1 MLIIAGIVPIKTLPL
16 LEGRVMKERA
26 FLRIGDYQIPATQG
40 TAAMISAA
48 LAVSQYFQLESPRAV
63 VAGDIGRGDGSRL
76 IYQYLI
82 QNLLQLKPRVLA
94 LHYCMPDLELMRQL
108 YEQVKLLDPPPVLI
122 ADAASMYAAKAVDY
136 FRFDVFTPDLSE
148 LAFLAD
154 KEAIHPAY
162 IDKHLFESCDIKTV
176 PEFIALAYENQGAAR
191 YLLVKGKA
199 DYIADKNGIL
209 SSIDGPDIPELEC
222 IGGTGDTIT
231 GMVAAL
237 IYKGLNIPDALKISA
252 QANRL
257 AGAIETTTPATRIN
271 EIIDR
276 LPQVFKSSLKREI
289 S

>member
-1 MLIIAGIVPIKTLPL
+1 LAGKIKAKLI
-16 LEGRVMKERA
+16 
-26 FLRIGDYQIPATQG
+26 
-40 TAAMISAA
+40 
-48 LAVSQYFQLESPRAV
+48 
-63 VAGDIGRGDGSRL
+63 RG
-76 IYQYLI
+76 
-82 QNLLQLKPRVLA
+82 
-94 LHYCMPDLELMRQL
+94 
-108 YEQVKLLDPPPVLI
+108 
-122 ADAASMYAAKAVDY
+122 
-136 FRFDVFTPDLSE
+136 
-148 LAFLAD
+148 
-154 KEAIHPAY
+154 
-162 IDKHLFESCDIKTV
+162 
-176 PEFIALAYENQGAAR
+176 
-191 YLLVKGKA
+191 A